1 MYTKIIFI
9 FLFVVFRIMANAQQT
24 VILSN
29 KLNIHRNDELVVLKR
44 NHLTALLDANK
55 QQPLL
60 VKCGDSIINEIQ
72 YIDNDGDG
80 LWDDALL
87 LHSFKPKEKL
97 TLTIIPNTS
106 KKIPL
111 STTIRAHVRQR
122 HKNVNDTFG
131 ANLKRDSIEMG
142 RPNTDFSKVK
152 LPFFLTEGPAWENDK
167 VGFRLYFDVRNG
179 KDIWGKTTT
188 SMMMDTVGTNPSLS
202 YHQKAD
208 WGMDVLKV
216 GSSLSAGALAIKV
229 RLTAN
234 RDTLIRLG
242 GKNMGKVVYEK
253 IADGPL
259 FAKFKLSYPEWKFA
273 DGYKP
278 ISLTEEIS
286 IWGGQYFYQSDVK
299 IIGAPDGTQLVTGFA
314 NHYALPMEEIAGQ
327 NATSF
332 YSFGVQSENKDK
344 LGLAVLALKQAVV
357 GAEKATGV
365 NSDVKDSY
373 LVSLKVPKDKQAV
386 SFRFLAAWQP
396 TDHRFSGRTIFRR
409 FLIAQTDLFGSPIAV
424 FYK

>member
-1 MYTKIIFI
+1 MNTKIIFI
-9 FLFVVFRIMANAQQT
+9 SLFMVFGIMASAQQT
-24 VILSN
+24 VVLSN

-44 NHLTALLDANK
+44 NQLTTLLKGNK
-55 QQPLL
+55 QQLL
-60 VKCGDSIINEIQ
+60 QVKCGDSVINEIQ

-80 LWDDALL
+80 VWDDALL

-97 TLTIIPNTS
+97 TLTIELNTN
-106 KKIPL
+106 KKIP
-111 STTIRAHVRQR
+111 SFTTIRAHVRQR

-188 SMMMDTVGTNPSLS
+188 AMMMDTVGANPNLS

-208 WGMDVLKV
+208 WGMDILKV
-216 GSSLSAGALAIKV
+216 GSSLSAGALAIRVK
-229 RLTAN
+229 LTAN
-234 RDTLIRLG
+234 KDTLIRLG
-242 GKNMGKVVYEK
+242 GKNMGRVVYEK

-273 DGYKP
+273 NGYKP

-299 IIGAPDGTQLVTGFA
+299 IINAPDGTQLVTGFA
-314 NHYALPMEEIAGQ
+314 NHYALAMEQIAGQ
-327 NATSF
+327 NASAF

-344 LGLAVLALKQAVV
+344 LGLAVLALKQAVI

-386 SFRFLAAWQP
+386 SFRLLAAWEP
-396 TDHRFSGRTIFRR
+396 TDPRFSDSTFFRQ
-409 FLIAQTDLFGSPIAV
+409 FLIAQTELLGSPIAIS
-424 FYK
+424 YL

>member
-1 MYTKIIFI
+1 MNTKIIFI
-9 FLFVVFRIMANAQQT
+9 SLFMVFGIMASAQQT

-44 NHLTALLDANK
+44 NQLTMLVKGNK
-55 QQPLL
+55 QQLL
-60 VKCGDSIINEIQ
+60 QVKCGDSIINGIQ

-80 LWDDALL
+80 VWENAIM
-87 LHSFKPKEKL
+87 LHSFKPKEEL
-97 TLTIIPNTS
+97 TLTIKLNTS

-131 ANLKRDSIEMG
+131 ANLKKDSIEIG

-188 SMMMDTVGTNPSLS
+188 AMMMDTVGTNPSIS

-208 WGMDVLKV
+208 WGMDILKV
-216 GSSLSAGALAIKV
+216 GSSLSAGALAIRVK
-229 RLTAN
+229 LTAN
-234 RDTLIRLG
+234 KDTLIRLG
-242 GKNMGKVVYEK
+242 GKNMGRVIYEK

-259 FAKFKLSYPEWKFA
+259 FAKFKLTYPEWKFA
-273 DGYKP
+273 DGHKP

-299 IIGAPDGTQLVTGFA
+299 IIGAPIGTQLVTGFA
-314 NHYALPMEEIAGQ
+314 NHYALPMQQIEGQ
-327 NATSF
+327 NATAF

-344 LGLAVLALKQAVV
+344 LGLAVLALKHGVEGV
-357 GAEKATGV
+357 EKASAV
-365 NSDVKDSY
+365 NPDVKDSY
-373 LVSLKVPKDKQAV
+373 LVSLKVPNDKQAV
-386 SFRFLAAWQP
+386 SFRFLAAWEP
-396 TDHRFSGRTIFRR
+396 SDPRFGDGVLFRQ
-409 FLIAQTDLFGSPIAV
+409 FLTAQTEFFGSPIAV
-424 FYK
+424 LYK